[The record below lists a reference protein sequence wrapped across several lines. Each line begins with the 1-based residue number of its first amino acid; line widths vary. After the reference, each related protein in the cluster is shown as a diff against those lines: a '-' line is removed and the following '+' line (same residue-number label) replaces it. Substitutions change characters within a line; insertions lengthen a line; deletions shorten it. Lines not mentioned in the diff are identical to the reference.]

1 MSVPVVVSSEPII
14 SVADAKLRQIDLA
27 GATDDVV
34 AAAIAT
40 ATTAL
45 ENYTGR
51 AIGMQ
56 TLDWYPDDADSN
68 FRYLAYPYPLPPGA
82 WGTCWQWGWPISY
95 FDLPRPPLVSVTSI
109 KYLDAD
115 HVEQTFPSTDYW
127 VSGVGRTGRITL
139 KSGSVW
145 PTVGAYSD
153 AVVIRFVAGYSV
165 VPEPLISA
173 VLLDAA
179 ESVAAQASGGS
190 GAVRSESIE
199 GVGTITYDVASV
211 AGAKSNTLS
220 PNARWLADSYIYYG
234 G

>member
-1 MSVPVVVSSEPII
+1 MSAPVVVSAEPII

-27 GATDDVV
+27 GASDDVV

-51 AIGMQ
+51 AIGVQ

-68 FRYLAYPYPLPPGA
+68 FRYVAYPLPNGA
-82 WGTCWQWGWPISY
+82 WGTCWQWGWPVSY
-95 FDLPRPPLVSVTSI
+95 FNLPRPPLVSVTSI

-115 HVEQTFPSTDYW
+115 HVEQTFSSADYW

-139 KSGSVW
+139 KNGSSW
-145 PTVGAYSD
+145 PTVGAYPD

-179 ESVAAQASGGS
+179 ESVTAQASGGS
-190 GAVRSESIE
+190 GAVRSETIE
-199 GVGTITYDVASV
+199 GVGTVTYDVSSAASV
-211 AGAKSNTLS
+211 KGETLS
-220 PNARWLADSYIYYG
+220 PNVRWLADSYRHFG

>member
-1 MSVPVVVSSEPII
+1 MSAPIVVTPAAPII
-14 SVADAKLRQIDLA
+14 SAANAKLRQTDLA
-27 GATDDVV
+27 GATDAVV
-34 AAAIAT
+34 NAAIAT

-51 AIGMQ
+51 AIGVQ
-56 TLDWYPDDADSN
+56 TLDWYPDETDSDVHRVWRASAV
-68 FRYLAYPYPLPPGA
+68 FISDG
-82 WGTCWQWGWPISY
+82 CWRWPISY

-115 HVEQTFPSTDYW
+115 HVEQTFSSADYW

-145 PTVGAYSD
+145 PTVGAYPD
-153 AVVIRFVAGYSV
+153 AVVIRFVAGYSA

-173 VLLDAA
+173 VLLEAA
-179 ESVAAQASGGS
+179 ETVAAQASGGS
-190 GAVRSESIE
+190 GAVRSETID
-199 GVGTITYDVASV
+199 GVGTLTYDVASV
-211 AGAKSNTLS
+211 ASAKGETLS
-220 PNARWLADSYIYYG
+220 PNVRWLADSYRHFG

>member
-1 MSVPVVVSSEPII
+1 MSAPVVVSSEPII
-14 SVADAKLRQIDLA
+14 SAADAKVRQIDLA

-51 AIGMQ
+51 AIGVQ

-68 FRYLAYPYPLPPGA
+68 FRYVSYPLSNGA
-82 WGTCWQWGWPISY
+82 WSTCWQWGWPISY

-115 HVEQTFPSTDYW
+115 HVEQTFSSADYW

-139 KSGSVW
+139 RSGSSW
-145 PTVGAYSD
+145 PTVGAYPD

-179 ESVAAQASGGS
+179 ESVTAQASGGS
-190 GAVRSESIE
+190 GVVRSETIE
-199 GVGTITYDVASV
+199 GVGTVTYDVSSAAS
-211 AGAKSNTLS
+211 AKGETLS
-220 PNARWLADSYIYYG
+220 PNVRWLADSYRHFG

>member
-1 MSVPVVVSSEPII
+1 MSAPVVVSAEPII

-51 AIGMQ
+51 AIGVQ
-56 TLDWYPDDADSN
+56 TLDWYPDETDSDVH
-68 FRYLAYPYPLPPGA
+68 RVWRAPAVVISDG
-82 WGTCWQWGWPISY
+82 CWRWPISY

-115 HVEQTFPSTDYW
+115 HVEQTFSSADYW

-139 KSGSVW
+139 KSGSSW
-145 PTVGAYSD
+145 PTVGAYPD

-179 ESVAAQASGGS
+179 DSVTAQASGGS
-190 GAVRSESIE
+190 GAVRSETIE
-199 GVGTITYDVASV
+199 GVGTVTYDVSSAAS
-211 AGAKSNTLS
+211 AKGETLS
-220 PNARWLADSYIYYG
+220 PNVRWLADSYRHFG

>member
-1 MSVPVVVSSEPII
+1 MSAPVIITPAAPII
-14 SVADAKLRQIDLA
+14 SAADAKLRQTDLA
-27 GATDDVV
+27 GATDAVV
-34 AAAIAT
+34 NAAIAT

-51 AIGMQ
+51 AIGVQ
-56 TLDWYPDDADSN
+56 TLDWYPDEVDSISSYAPYYRCKSYYGRLLAVVAN
-68 FRYLAYPYPLPPGA
+68 LLFR
-82 WGTCWQWGWPISY
+82 
-95 FDLPRPPLVSVTSI
+95 LPRPPLVSVTSI

-115 HVEQTFPSTDYW
+115 HVEQTFSSADYW

-139 KSGSVW
+139 KSGSSW
-145 PTVGAYSD
+145 PTVGAYPD

-173 VLLDAA
+173 VLLEAA

-190 GAVRSESIE
+190 GAVRSETIE
-199 GVGTITYDVASV
+199 GVGTLTYDVSSAAS
-211 AGAKSNTLS
+211 AKGETLS
-220 PNARWLADSYIYYG
+220 PNVRWLADSYRHFG

>member
-1 MSVPVVVSSEPII
+1 MSAPVIITPAAPII
-14 SVADAKLRQIDLA
+14 SAADAKLRQTDLA
-27 GATDDVV
+27 GATDAVV
-34 AAAIAT
+34 NAAIAT

-51 AIGMQ
+51 AIGVQ
-56 TLDWYPDDADSN
+56 TLDWYPDETDSDV
-68 FRYLAYPYPLPPGA
+68 RRIWRTPAVVISDG
-82 WGTCWQWGWPISY
+82 CWRWPISY

-115 HVEQTFPSTDYW
+115 HVEQTFSSADYW

-173 VLLDAA
+173 VLLEAA
-179 ESVAAQASGGS
+179 ETVAAQASGGS
-190 GAVRSESIE
+190 GAVRSETID